1 VRKIATV
8 GAQSSTA
15 SSPANEVGNGSEH
28 EPVWESLETFAR
40 GGMQRLMQR
49 VLEEEVDAVLGRR
62 KSERRTDDS
71 NPGYRNGHGRPRT
84 LALSSGTITVQ
95 RPRVSDMEE
104 RFASRLLPLF
114 KRRTEEVGALLP
126 ELYLHGLSF
135 GDFDLALRGLL
146 GDAAPLSPSSILR
159 LKQEWQ
165 EQYDTWKRR
174 DLSDL
179 DIVYLWA
186 DGIYVKAGL
195 EKDKAALLVLIGALS
210 NGEKVILAVE
220 SGPRESS
227 ESWNAVF
234 RDLKARGLRAP
245 KLTIADGHLGIRAG
259 LRSVYPTSAEQRC
272 WNHKLRNV
280 LDVIALKHQPE
291 VKLKLQKI
299 AAAET
304 QKECEHLK
312 REFRKS
318 YERTH
323 PKAVERLERDCDRM
337 VTYYTFPQEHWTHI
351 RTTNVVE
358 SPFAAVRLRTGAA
371 KRFKRVEN
379 ATALIWKMLLVVQQN
394 FRKLNA
400 PHLLAHVYAGT
411 EYQDGISTNARAVK
425 PVGEKAAA

>member
-1 VRKIATV
+1 MRKIAT
-8 GAQSSTA
+8 AAAESSSS
-15 SSPANEVGNGSEH
+15 SSPAAGPPEIEIRT
-28 EPVWESLETFAR
+28 WETLETFAR
-40 GGMQRLMQR
+40 GGIQQLLQR
-49 VLEEEVDAVLGRR
+49 VLEEEVDELLGRK
-62 KSERRTDDS
+62 KSERRTEES
-71 NPGYRNGHGRPRT
+71 VPGYRNGVGRPRK

-95 RPRVSDMEE
+95 RPRVSHMEE
-104 RFASRLLPLF
+104 KFASRLLPLF

-126 ELYLHGLSF
+126 ELYMHGLSL

-159 LKQEWQ
+159 LKAEWQ
-165 EQYDTWKRR
+165 EQYNGWKRR
-174 DLSDL
+174 DLSEL
-179 DIVYLWA
+179 EIVYLWA

-195 EKDKAALLVLIGALS
+195 EKDKAALLVLIGATS

-220 SGPRESS
+220 SGQRESS
-227 ESWNAVF
+227 ESWGAVL

-245 KLTIADGHLGIRAG
+245 RLTIADGHLGIWAG
-259 LRSVYPTSAEQRC
+259 LGSVYPTSAEQRC

-304 QKECEHLK
+304 QKECERLK
-312 REFRKS
+312 QEFRKS
-318 YERTH
+318 YERVH
-323 PKAVERLERDCDRM
+323 PKAVERLERDWDRM

-371 KRFKRVEN
+371 KRFKKVEN

-400 PHLLAHVYAGT
+400 PHLLAQVYAGT
-411 EYQDGISTNARAVK
+411 EYHDGIRAVK
-425 PVGEKAAA
+425 PAREQLAA